1 MNFKILGIEHI
12 GIAQDKDSDKLSSF
26 FENILNISKKTEIVE
41 ELVNI
46 VRNYK

>member
-26 FENILNISKKTEIVE
+26 FEDILNISKKSEIVE
-41 ELVNI
+41 DQKVLTD
-46 VRNYK
+46 